1 MEKGTF
7 SAGTVLFREGD
18 DGSTAYLV
26 ESGVVEISRGEG
38 SERKILGE
46 ISEGGLF
53 GEMALISNMPRMATA
68 TAKEDTA
75 CVIVPRQVL
84 RVMLRDADAL
94 MTALLLNLI
103 GHVRTLN
110 ETLYPQ
116 ETKERDVEFFFR
128 DGDGVY
134 QRRD

>member
-1 MEKGTF
+1 MEKATY
-7 SAGTVLFREGD
+7 SAGTVLFHEGD

-26 ESGVVEISRGEG
+26 ASGVVEISRGEG
-38 SERKILGE
+38 SERKVLGE
-46 ISEGGLF
+46 ISAGGLF

-84 RVMLRDADAL
+84 RSMLRDADAL
-94 MTALLLNLI
+94 MTALVLNLI
-103 GHVRTLN
+103 GHIRTLN
-110 ETLYPQ
+110 ETLSPP
-116 ETKERDVEFFFR
+116 ELKKRDVEFFFR
-128 DGDGVY
+128 DHDGVY